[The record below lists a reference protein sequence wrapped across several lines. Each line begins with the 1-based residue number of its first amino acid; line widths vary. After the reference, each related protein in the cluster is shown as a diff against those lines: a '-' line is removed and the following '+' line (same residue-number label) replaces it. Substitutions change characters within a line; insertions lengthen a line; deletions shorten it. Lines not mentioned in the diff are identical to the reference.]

1 MADKRRPNDDRARRD
16 DVELNPF
23 PGITGE
29 GAEAKTSF
37 GEPSEGLLGDAL
49 DGTLGDASER
59 QREELS
65 RSVGDTR
72 GPRRSRGGTG
82 GMAGDYVPT
91 MPRAG
96 TNSDIAGTTKH
107 GQGAQVG
114 GSRQG
119 GMGADDVGGMG
130 SGTGGGVAVS
140 GGRGSD
146 VGTVGGGME
155 GDLSAGTTG
164 GMSGGTFGGS
174 RESDVGGG
182 LSGGMR
188 SGMGKDVS
196 GGIGDSDDEPA
207 EGDQQRPRK

>member
-72 GPRRSRGGTG
+72 GPRRSSGGIG
-82 GMAGDYVPT
+82 AMPGDYVPT

-96 TNSDIAGTTKH
+96 TSS
-107 GQGAQVG
+107 
-114 GSRQG
+114 GSWQG
-119 GMGADDVGGMG
+119 GMGGGFD
-130 SGTGGGVAVS
+130 SRVGTG
-140 GGRGSD
+140 
-146 VGTVGGGME
+146 
-155 GDLSAGTTG
+155 
-164 GMSGGTFGGS
+164 
-174 RESDVGGG
+174 
-182 LSGGMR
+182 
-188 SGMGKDVS
+188 
-196 GGIGDSDDEPA
+196 DEPA